1 MRRRWEKHFEA
12 GQNFGADVIDVF
24 GRRVQ
29 ARGRGEEGGGG
40 KWDRSRGNPESS
52 LKG

>member
-29 ARGRGEEGGGG
+29 ARRGRGRGGGAAVESG
-40 KWDRSRGNPESS
+40 IGRGVI
-52 LKG
+52 LRAA

>member
-1 MRRRWEKHFEA
+1 MKRGKTLEP
-12 GQNFGADVIDVF
+12 GVIDVF
-24 GRRVQ
+24 GRRVR
-29 ARGRGEEGGGG
+29 ARGLTEGGR